1 MKTNRRPSRTAS
13 LAGWLFAFLLL
24 LPLAASAEET
34 EEEESFKFRFRA
46 VETEHLRLIYVFDEH
61 EYLLDHITRCFENSI
76 KYHMD
81 LFDYTPSEKVTIYFN
96 DSDDFGYA
104 GTTTMPHN
112 WITLGIEPF
121 EYVYET
127 CPTNER
133 MNWVI
138 NHELVHVVASDQAD
152 SGDEFYRKI
161 FFGKVTP
168 TDEDPISILYSYL
181 TNPRR
186 YAPRWYHEGIAVS
199 METWMAGGIGR
210 SLTGYD
216 EMTFRAMVR
225 DSSFF
230 WDVIGLESEGTAADF
245 QIGQVSYLYGTRFF
259 SYLAVH
265 YGPLKLIEWVKR
277 EEKSCRYFS
286 SQFEKVFG
294 VGLDEEW
301 ARWIEFE
308 HGWQQ
313 ANLDSIR
320 QYPTTPFR
328 ELCPQPL
335 GSVSRQFYNPSTR
348 EMYAAVNYP
357 GEFAHIAAID
367 IDTGSMRKIC
377 EIPTPA
383 LYYVAGLA
391 YDDSTGTLFFTT
403 DNSRSW
409 RDINRVDIETG
420 KVEKV
425 LRNVRTGDLVF
436 NRDDRSLWGLQ
447 HDNGY
452 TSIVRF
458 PEPYNDGYRL
468 LTLEYG
474 QDMFDIDISPD
485 GRFLSGS
492 LTKIDGSVRLIL
504 MSVEAL
510 ENFDPAY
517 EVLWEFPDNVSANFV
532 FSQDSRYLYGTSYY
546 TGTSNIFRYDL
557 EQQIMEGVSNCESG
571 FYRPLPISPD
581 SIITFRYTGDGMVP
595 IMIPNET
602 TDDICAVRLLGQAVY
617 DEHPIVED
625 WILGSPLGIDVDS
638 AVVSSGD
645 YSPQK
650 NLGLSSAYPI
660 IEGYK
665 HFTAVGVRLNFMD
678 PVLMNSLDVALSFT
692 PASEV
697 PSGEIV
703 HFRAAYRYLY
713 WTIKGSYNKADFYD
727 LFGPTKTSMKGY
739 SLEIDYTNW
748 FMTERPAS
756 LEYTIYAAGYG
767 GLERLPH
774 YQNIGTDV
782 GEFFTVGAELN
793 YEKLRGTI
801 GGVDREKGL
810 SWTIA
815 TDDYIANSTFYP
827 RIYANLDYGFLLP
840 IDHTS
845 IWLRTSAGHSFSN
858 KDDQF
863 SKFYFGGFGNNWIDH
878 AGIDR
883 YREFYSFPGVELN
896 EIGGKNY
903 GKAMLELALPP
914 IRFRRLGI
922 TTFYLN
928 WMRFAL
934 FSSAIAT
941 DLNDGQKRRE
951 LVNLG
956 AQMNL
961 KIVFFSSL
969 ESTFSLGYA
978 TAAEEGRGPTEEW
991 MISLKILR

>member
-1 MKTNRRPSRTAS
+1 MMKILDRTRRAAGP
-13 LAGWLFAFLLL
+13 AGWLFVLLL
-24 LPLAASAEET
+24 LFPHSGIAEED
-34 EEEESFKFRFRA
+34 EPYQFRFRT
-46 VETEHLRLIYVFDEH
+46 VETEHLRLIYAFEEH
-61 EYLLDHITRCFENSI
+61 EYLLDHIIRCFENAI
-76 KYHMD
+76 TYHMD
-81 LFDYTPSEKVTIYFN
+81 FFDYEPSEKVTIYFN

-138 NHELVHVVASDQAD
+138 NHELVHVVASDQAE
-152 SGDEFYRKI
+152 SGDGFYRKV

-168 TDEDPISILYSYL
+168 TDEDPVSVLYSYL

-186 YAPRWYHEGIAVS
+186 YAPRWYHEGIAVF

-230 WDVIGLESEGTAADF
+230 YDVVGLESEGTAQDF

-259 SYLAVH
+259 SYLAVEH
-265 YGPLKLIEWVKR
+265 GPEKLIEWVKR
-277 EEKSCRYFS
+277 DTGSCRYFS

-294 VGLDEEW
+294 TDLDDEW
-301 ARWIEFE
+301 SRWIEFE
-308 HGWQQ
+308 RDWQQ

-320 QYPTTPFR
+320 QYPTTPYR
-328 ELCPQPL
+328 ELCKRPL
-335 GSVSRQFYNPSTR
+335 GSVSRQFYNAEKR
-348 EMYAAVNYP
+348 ELYAAVNYP

-367 IDTGSMRKIC
+367 IDTGTMRKIC

-383 LYYVAGLA
+383 LYYVASLA

-425 LRNVRTGDLVF
+425 FRDLRTGDLVF
-436 NRDDRSLWGLQ
+436 NRADRSLWGLS
-447 HDNGY
+447 HDNGF
-452 TSIVRF
+452 TSIVQF
-458 PEPYNDGYRL
+458 PEPYEDGYEL
-468 LTLEYG
+468 LTLDYG
-474 QDMFDIDISPD
+474 KDMFDIDISPD

-492 LTKIDGSVRLIL
+492 LSEIDGSVRLVL
-504 MSVEAL
+504 MEIESL
-510 ENFDPAY
+510 ENLDPSY
-517 EVLWEFPDNVSANFV
+517 RVLWEFPDNVSANFV
-532 FSQDSRYLYGTSYY
+532 FSPDGSYLYGTSYY

-557 EQQIMEGVSNCESG
+557 ESHVMEGVSNCESG

-581 SIITFRYTGDGMVP
+581 SIIAFRYTGDGMVP
-595 IMIPNET
+595 IIIPNET
-602 TDDICAVRLLGQAVY
+602 TDDICAVTYLGQEVV
-617 DEHPIVED
+617 DLHPIVKD
-625 WILGSPLGIDVDS
+625 WMLGSPLAVDVDS
-638 AVVSSGD
+638 AVVHRGD

-650 NLGLSSAYPI
+650 SLGLSSAYPI
-660 IEGYK
+660 VEGYK
-665 HFTAVGVRLNFMD
+665 HYTAVGVRLNFMD
-678 PVLMNSLDVALSFT
+678 PVLMNGLDLAISFT
-692 PASEV
+692 PAGEV
-697 PSGEIV
+697 PDGELA

-727 LFGPTKTSMKGY
+727 LFGPTKTSRKGY

-748 FMTERPAS
+748 FMTERPTS

-767 GLERLPH
+767 GLERLPS

-782 GEFFTVGAELN
+782 GEFFTIGAELA
-793 YEKLRGTI
+793 YQRQRKTI
-801 GGVDREKGL
+801 GSIEAEKGL
-810 SWTIA
+810 AWTIA

-827 RIYANLDYGFLLP
+827 RVYANLDIGFLLP

-845 IWLRTSAGHSFSN
+845 IWLRTSAGHSFSS
-858 KDDQF
+858 KEDQF

-878 AGIDR
+878 AEVNR
-883 YREFYSFPGVELN
+883 YREYYSFPGVEIN
-896 EIGGKNY
+896 DIGGKNY
-903 GKAMLELALPP
+903 GKAMLELTLPP

-922 TTFYLN
+922 STFYFN

-934 FSSAIAT
+934 FSSAIRT
-941 DLNDGQKRRE
+941 NIDDGQERRE

-969 ESTFSLGYA
+969 ESTFSFGYA
-978 TAAEEGRGPTEEW
+978 AAAEEGSGPTEEW
-991 MISLKILR
+991 MFSLKILR